1 MTSNCQ
7 TDQTLRPMT
16 ASRTKLA
23 SEHCNSEHSA
33 WCQLSDEE
41 LLDVRMNQ
49 LNVRME
55 GTALEGRIARLHAEL
70 ESRNLRFRPHFWL
83 SDEWFSPDGVPGIAV
98 PFYLAHPRLARLE
111 NTMML
116 EVEGSTE
123 DSCMRILRHETGH
136 TIETAYRLYRRRKWQ
151 EVFGKRSQP
160 YPDYYQ
166 PRPYSRN
173 FVHHLDMWYAQS
185 HPCED
190 FAETFAVW
198 LKPRSRWRTQYEG
211 WPALKKLQYV
221 DELMQEIGETR
232 PLVTSRQHV
241 YPLKSL
247 RQTLRMHYDKRRSHY
262 GIEGSNFNDS
272 ELRKLFSDSPEHSR
286 RVPAGSFLRQH
297 RVEFRRYL
305 ADWTGQYQYTID
317 EILSEI
323 IRRCE
328 ELDLRLDRP
337 PAQVRRD
344 ALVMLTVQVMNYLHN
359 GNHQVAL

>member
-1 MTSNCQ
+1 MSNFRTSAQSGCSD
-7 TDQTLRPMT
+7 T
-16 ASRTKLA
+16 
-23 SEHCNSEHSA
+23 EHSE
-33 WCQLSDEE
+33 WCHLSDEE

-49 LNVRME
+49 LNVRIE
-55 GTALEGRIARLHAEL
+55 GTIL
-70 ESRNLRFRPHFWL
+70 ESRIERLYAEMEVRNLRFRPHFWL
-83 SDEWFSPDGVPGIAV
+83 SDEWFSPDGVPGIAI

-116 EVEGSTE
+116 EVEGAAE
-123 DSCMRILRHETGH
+123 DTCMRILRHETGH

-151 EVFGKRSQP
+151 DIFGKRSQP
-160 YPDYYQ
+160 YPEYYQ
-166 PRPYSRN
+166 PKPYSRN

-198 LKPRSRWRTQYEG
+198 MKPRSRWKTQYEG
-211 WPALKKLQYV
+211 WAALKKLQYV
-221 DELMQEIGETR
+221 DELMHEIGMTR
-232 PLVTSRQHV
+232 PLVNCRQHM
-241 YPLKSL
+241 YPLKTM
-247 RQTLRMHYDKRRSHY
+247 RKTLREHYASRRAHY
-262 GIEGSNFNDS
+262 GIETTSFNDS
-272 ELRKLFSDSPEHSR
+272 ELRKLFSDSPEHTR
-286 RVPAGSFLRQH
+286 RVSAASFLRQH

-317 EILSEI
+317 EILAEI

-328 ELDLRLDRP
+328 ELGLRLDRP

-359 GNHQVAL
+359 GHHQVAL

>member
-1 MTSNCQ
+1 MSN
-7 TDQTLRPMT
+7 
-16 ASRTKLA
+16 SRISSQ
-23 SEHCNSEHSA
+23 SESCNSETSE
-33 WCQLSDEE
+33 WCHLTDEG

-49 LNVRME
+49 LNVRIE
-55 GTALEGRIARLHAEL
+55 GTVLESRIERLYAEL
-70 ESRNLRFRPHFWL
+70 EARNLRFRPHFWL
-83 SDEWFSPDGVPGIAV
+83 SDEWFSPDGVPGIAI

-111 NTMML
+111 NHMML
-116 EVEGSTE
+116 EVEGASE
-123 DSCMRILRHETGH
+123 DACMRILRHETGH

-151 EVFGKRSQP
+151 EIFGKRSQP
-160 YPDYYQ
+160 YPEYYQ
-166 PRPYSRN
+166 PKPYSRN

-198 LKPRSRWRTQYEG
+198 MKPRSRWKTQYEG
-211 WPALKKLQYV
+211 WPAIKKLQFV
-221 DELMQEIGETR
+221 DELMHEIGMTR
-232 PLVTSRQHV
+232 PQVNSKQHM

-247 RQTLRMHYDKRRSHY
+247 RKTLRQHYADRRLHY
-262 GIEGSNFNDS
+262 GIEASSFNDS
-272 ELRKLFSDSPEHSR
+272 ELRKLFSDSPENSR
-286 RVPAGSFLRQH
+286 RVPAASFLRQH

-337 PAQVRRD
+337 AAQVRRD

-359 GNHQVAL
+359 GHHQVAL

>member
-1 MTSNCQ
+1 
-7 TDQTLRPMT
+7 
-16 ASRTKLA
+16 
-23 SEHCNSEHSA
+23 
-33 WCQLSDEE
+33 
-41 LLDVRMNQ
+41 MNQ
-49 LNVRME
+49 LNVRIE
-55 GTALEGRIARLHAEL
+55 GTVLESRIERLYGEL
-70 ESRNLRFRPHFWL
+70 EARNLRFRPHFWL
-83 SDEWFSPDGVPGIAV
+83 SDEWFSPDGVPGIAI
-98 PFYLAHPRLARLE
+98 PFYLAHLRLARLE
-111 NTMML
+111 NNMML
-116 EVEGSTE
+116 EVEGASEET
-123 DSCMRILRHETGH
+123 CMRILRHETGH

-151 EVFGKRSQP
+151 DVFGKRSQP
-160 YPDYYQ
+160 YPAYYQ
-166 PRPYSRN
+166 PKPYSRN

-198 LKPRSRWRTQYEG
+198 MKPRSRWRTQYEG
-211 WPALKKLQYV
+211 WPAMRKLQYV
-221 DELMQEIGETR
+221 DELMHEIGMTR
-232 PLVTSRQHV
+232 PQVNSRQHM

-247 RQTLRMHYDKRRSHY
+247 RKTLRQHYADRRSHY

-286 RVPAGSFLRQH
+286 RVPAASFLRQH

-344 ALVMLTVQVMNYLHN
+344 AIVMLTVQVMNYLHN
-359 GNHQVAL
+359 GHHQVAL

>member
-1 MTSNCQ
+1 MSNPRTSSLSESCHTEPSEWCHL
-7 TDQTLRPMT
+7 TD
-16 ASRTKLA
+16 
-23 SEHCNSEHSA
+23 EG
-33 WCQLSDEE
+33 

-49 LNVRME
+49 LHIRIE
-55 GTALEGRIARLHAEL
+55 GTVLESRIERLYAEL
-70 ESRNLRFRPHFWL
+70 EARNLRFRPHFWL
-83 SDEWFSPDGVPGIAV
+83 SDEWFSPDGVPGIAI

-111 NTMML
+111 NHMML
-116 EVEGSTE
+116 EVEGASE
-123 DSCMRILRHETGH
+123 GACMRILRHETGH
-136 TIETAYRLYRRRKWQ
+136 TIETAYRLHRRRKWQ

-160 YPDYYQ
+160 YPEYYQ
-166 PRPYSRN
+166 PKPYSRN

-198 LKPRSRWRTQYEG
+198 MKPRSRWKTQYEG
-211 WPALKKLQYV
+211 WPAMKKLQFV
-221 DELMQEIGETR
+221 DELMQEVGMSR
-232 PLVTSRQHV
+232 PQVNSKQHL

-247 RQTLRMHYDKRRSHY
+247 CKTLRQHYADRRLHY
-262 GIEGSNFNDS
+262 GIEATNFNDS
-272 ELRKLFSDSPEHSR
+272 ELRKLFSDSPENSR
-286 RVPAGSFLRQH
+286 RVPAASFLKQH

-305 ADWTGQYQYTID
+305 AEWTGQYQYTID

-328 ELDLRLDRP
+328 ELNLRLDRP

-359 GNHQVAL
+359 GHHQVAL

>member
-1 MTSNCQ
+1 M
-7 TDQTLRPMT
+7 
-16 ASRTKLA
+16 AISRTIPPSDPNRA
-23 SEHCNSEHSA
+23 EHTE
-33 WCQLSDEE
+33 WCHLPDEE

-49 LNVRME
+49 LHLRIE
-55 GTALEGRIARLHAEL
+55 GTIL
-70 ESRNLRFRPHFWL
+70 ESRIERLYAEMEARNLRFRPHFWL
-83 SDEWFSPDGVPGIAV
+83 SDEWFSPDGVPGIAI

-111 NTMML
+111 NHMML
-116 EVEGSTE
+116 EIEGAAE

-151 EVFGKRSQP
+151 EIFGKRSQP
-160 YPDYYQ
+160 YPEYYQ
-166 PRPYSRN
+166 PKPYSRN

-198 LKPRSRWRTQYEG
+198 MKPRSRWKTQYEG
-211 WPALKKLQYV
+211 WPAFKKLQYV
-221 DELMQEIGETR
+221 DELMHEIGATR
-232 PLVTSRQHV
+232 PQVSSKQHM

-247 RQTLRMHYDKRRSHY
+247 RKTLRKHYEDRRAHY
-262 GIEGSNFNDS
+262 GIEAANFNDS

-286 RVPAGSFLRQH
+286 RVPAASFLRQH

-305 ADWTGQYQYTID
+305 ADWTGQYQYTVD

-359 GNHQVAL
+359 GHHQVAL